1 MIRPRRHRI
10 GKVLRVDEHL
20 AANRTLWDHLTPIHA
35 ASAVYD
41 VESFKRGRCT
51 LHPIELEELGDVRGK
66 RLLHL
71 QCHFGLDTL
80 SWARRGALATG
91 ADFSPA
97 AIDLAKSLA
106 CELGIA
112 ARFVCA
118 DLYDL
123 PDSLDGR
130 FDIVFTSAGVLPW
143 LPDLQRWGQV
153 IARFLVSGGVFYIRE
168 AHPVAYIFD
177 DTSGTTAPKVALP
190 YFRPEQP
197 LRFDGG
203 GDYADPDARHNL
215 TSYEWPHSMAE
226 IINSLIGAGLRIDF
240 LHEFPYGSY
249 RSHPFLTSDEGGRWR
264 YAERP
269 DSLPLMF
276 SLRATRE

>member
-1 MIRPRRHRI
+1 M
-10 GKVLRVDEHL
+10 DEHL
-20 AANRTLWDHLTPIHA
+20 EANRKLWDLLTPIHA

-41 VESFKRGRCT
+41 VESFKRGKCT
-51 LHPIELEELGDVRGK
+51 LDTIEVQEVGDVGGK

-80 SWARRGALATG
+80 SWARRGAKVTG
-91 ADFSPA
+91 ADFSPE
-97 AIDLAKSLA
+97 AIALATSLA
-106 CELGIA
+106 GELHVA
-112 ARFVCA
+112 ARFVCSNV
-118 DLYDL
+118 YDL
-123 PDSLDGR
+123 PENLTGE

-143 LPDLQRWGQV
+143 LPDLKQWGEV
-153 IARFLVSGGVFYIRE
+153 ISHFLVPGGMFYIRE

-177 DTSGTTAPKVALP
+177 DARGTRVPKVALP
-190 YFRPEQP
+190 YFRPERP

-203 GDYADPDARHNL
+203 GDYADPTARHTL

-226 IINSLIGAGLRIDF
+226 IVNALIGAGLRIEF

-249 RSHPFLTSDEGGRWR
+249 QSHPFLTQRDDARWH

-269 DSLPLMF
+269 DSLPLGF
-276 SLRATRE
+276 SLRATKE